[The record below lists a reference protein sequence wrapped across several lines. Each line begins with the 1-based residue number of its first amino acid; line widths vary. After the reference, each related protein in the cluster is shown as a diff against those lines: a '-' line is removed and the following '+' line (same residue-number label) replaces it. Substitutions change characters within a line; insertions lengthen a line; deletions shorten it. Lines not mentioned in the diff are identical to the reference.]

1 MPISCHVVH
10 RGRSRGAAGDPG
22 SVGLVL
28 YGAHVS
34 SAGGISSAIDRAEE
48 LGCTAVQVFT
58 QSPRMWKPTAHADE
72 QVERFRT
79 RREEAGIEYVVCHAL
94 YLVNLASPDPE
105 IHAKSVAAMRAS
117 LETAAAIGAEG
128 VVFHVGSHLG
138 AGLEA
143 GLALVVPALREL
155 LELTNDRL
163 WLLLENS
170 AGAGGTI
177 GRSVDELG
185 RILEQLD
192 GHPRLGICLD
202 SCHWWV
208 SGIDVTD
215 PEVLHAALV
224 ELGAR
229 IGLDR
234 LRCLHINDA
243 QVGLGSNRDRHAALG
258 EGTIGDGMAMFL
270 AHPAFQE
277 IPAILET
284 PGADGSYTGELA
296 LLAALHSRGV
306 APSGA

>member
-1 MPISCHVVH
+1 
-10 RGRSRGAAGDPG
+10 
-22 SVGLVL
+22 
-28 YGAHVS
+28 
-34 SAGGISSAIDRAEE
+34 
-48 LGCTAVQVFT
+48 
-58 QSPRMWKPTAHADE
+58 MWKPTAHADE
-72 QVERFRT
+72 QLERFRV

-155 LELTNDRL
+155 VELTDDRL
-163 WLLLENS
+163 WLVLENS

-177 GRSVDELG
+177 GRSVDELSE
-185 RILEQLD
+185 IFEQLD
-192 GHPRLGICLD
+192 GHRRLGICLD

-208 SGIDVTD
+208 SGVDVTD
-215 PEVLHAALV
+215 AETLDAALG
-224 ELGAR
+224 ELDAR

-234 LRCLHINDA
+234 LRCLHVNDA
-243 QVGLGSNRDRHAALG
+243 EVGLGSNRDRHTALG
-258 EGTIGDGMAMFL
+258 EGTIGDGMATFL
-270 AHPAFQE
+270 AHPAFQA

-284 PGADGSYTGELA
+284 PGADGSYAGELS
-296 LLAALHSRGV
+296 LLRALHSRGL